1 MELSRDAD
9 ISGHQLSRECKIDLL
24 EEIAASDRVNSSA
37 AHSIIMDNPVSFPCQ
52 LISWDE
58 ASRLS
63 RKLAREI
70 KSSSYNPDLV
80 VAIGRGGYVPARIV
94 CDFLLHSL
102 LTSIKIEHWDIA
114 ACKRPQASVRFP
126 LAVDVREKRILIVD
140 DVTDTGDT
148 LKAAIDYIKSE
159 GAGQVKTAVMQHK
172 TSSAIV
178 PDFYAEIISDWRWII
193 YPWAA
198 HEDVLGFTEK
208 ILSDEPAAVEEI
220 GMALKER
227 YSLSV
232 DGESLREILDELV
245 DLKKARKELAR
256 YKRI

>member
-1 MELSRDAD
+1 M
-9 ISGHQLSRECKIDLL
+9 SREYEIDLL
-24 EEIAASDRVNSSA
+24 EGKTASDRVNSSA
-37 AHSIIMDNPVSFPCQ
+37 APSIIMDNPVSFPCQ

-58 ASRLS
+58 AYRLS
-63 RKLAREI
+63 RKLAKAI
-70 KSSSYNPDLV
+70 KSSRYDPDLV

-126 LAVDVREKRILIVD
+126 LAVDVREKKILIVD

-148 LKAAIDYIKSE
+148 LKAAIDYVKSE
-159 GAGQVKTAVMQHK
+159 GAGQIKTAVMQHK
-172 TSSAIV
+172 TSSSLI
-178 PDFYAEIISDWRWII
+178 PDFYADLISDWRWII

-198 HEDVLGFTEK
+198 YEDVLGFTERV
-208 ILSDEPAAVEEI
+208 LSDEPASLAEI

-227 YSLSV
+227 YSLTV
-232 DGESLREILDELV
+232 DGESLQEILGDLV
-245 DLKKARKELAR
+245 DLKKARREQDR
-256 YKRI
+256 YRRI

>member
-1 MELSRDAD
+1 M
-9 ISGHQLSRECKIDLL
+9 SREYEIDLL
-24 EEIAASDRVNSSA
+24 EGKTASDRVNSSA
-37 AHSIIMDNPVSFPCQ
+37 AHFIIMDNPVSFPCQ

-58 ASRLS
+58 AYRLS
-63 RKLAREI
+63 RKLAKAI
-70 KSSSYNPDLV
+70 KSCRYDPDLV

-126 LAVDVREKRILIVD
+126 LAVDVREKKILIVD

-148 LKAAIDYIKSE
+148 LKAAIDYVKSE
-159 GAGQVKTAVMQHK
+159 GAGQIKTAVMQHK
-172 TSSAIV
+172 TSSSLI
-178 PDFYAEIISDWRWII
+178 PDFYADLISDWRWII

-198 HEDVLGFTEK
+198 YEDVLGFTERV
-208 ILSDEPAAVEEI
+208 LSDEPASLAEI

-227 YSLSV
+227 YSLTV
-232 DGESLREILDELV
+232 DGESLQEILGDLV
-245 DLKKARKELAR
+245 DLKKARREQDR
-256 YKRI
+256 YRRI

>member
-1 MELSRDAD
+1 
-9 ISGHQLSRECKIDLL
+9 
-24 EEIAASDRVNSSA
+24 
-37 AHSIIMDNPVSFPCQ
+37 MDNPVSFPCQ

-58 ASRLS
+58 AYRLS

-70 KSSSYNPDLV
+70 KSSRYDPDLV